1 MIIGKKNVL
10 VSILVNNFNNE
21 KYLDKCINSC
31 IKQTYKNIELI
42 IFDDKSTDRSKNILK
57 KYKNNKINIIF
68 NKKKNLILDH

>member
-42 IFDDKSTDRSKNILK
+42 INE
-57 KYKNNKINIIF
+57 N
-68 NKKKNLILDH
+68 